1 MTIEDGFWLFFP
13 EGLRDYFDMKGH
25 REFKDEKSGGLVW
38 EFVFEEKNQL
48 PEEFSTLD
56 YEAKDFVE
64 KRILDLPIR
73 RRAVELLIRRRRWR
87 HKSTGET
94 LQRDLSFLA
103 KGGKY
108 TAELAGFLKGGD

>member
-1 MTIEDGFWLFFP
+1 MTIEEGFWLFFP

-25 REFKDEKSGGLVW
+25 REFVDDKTGGRVW
-38 EFVFEEKNQL
+38 EFIFEEKNEL
-48 PEEFSTLD
+48 PSDYNEAD

-87 HKSTGET
+87 HKLTGQI
-94 LQRDLSFLA
+94 LKRDLSFLA

-108 TAELAGFLKGGD
+108 TAELADFLKGGD